1 MASILP
7 PSRLSELF
15 AFQVS
20 LLRLSYK
27 IIIIDALVRIINNLR
42 SGPRCFSLA
51 GWGLRFNIKNP
62 KPNSIFNL
70 YRGGDPLH
78 ENLSS

>member
-1 MASILP
+1 MASMLP

-20 LLRLSYK
+20 LLLSCK

-78 ENLSS
+78 IRKFK